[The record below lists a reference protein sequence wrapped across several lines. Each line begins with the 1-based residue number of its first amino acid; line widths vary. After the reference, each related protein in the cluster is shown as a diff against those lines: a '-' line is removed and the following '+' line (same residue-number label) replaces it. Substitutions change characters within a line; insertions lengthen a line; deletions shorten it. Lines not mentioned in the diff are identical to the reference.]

1 MLLEARRSLLEL
13 LSTMTARANGDMN
26 GELQHAAGGAHPLA
40 GARQPWYALA
50 RAAATAAATTAAT
63 AAATAAAMAAASASA
78 LRRAAWAE
86 RAGAPPQTPGPT
98 LVVFDSGALVRV
110 AYTYVLNMELGTPR

>member
-1 MLLEARRSLLEL
+1 
-13 LSTMTARANGDMN
+13 MTARANGDMN

-40 GARQPWYALA
+40 GARQPGYALA
-50 RAAATAAATTAAT
+50 RAAATAAATT
-63 AAATAAAMAAASASA
+63 AATAAAMAAASASA